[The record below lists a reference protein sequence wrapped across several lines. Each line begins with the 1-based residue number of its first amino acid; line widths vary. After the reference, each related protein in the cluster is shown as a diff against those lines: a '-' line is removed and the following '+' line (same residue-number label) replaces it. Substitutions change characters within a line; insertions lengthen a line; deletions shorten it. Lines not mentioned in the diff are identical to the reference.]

1 MLLATG
7 RYGELVRRL
16 RDGGFRLTPQRLA
29 VLKVLAGDMGH
40 PTVEQ
45 VYERVRADYP
55 TTSLATIYKTIEMLK
70 GIGEVLELS
79 VGESHRYD
87 GRDPR
92 PHPHLICEVCG
103 AIEDL
108 TLDGPFGD
116 PAALLAVADTVAAAR
131 GYAHLVPQ
139 LEFRGRC
146 AVCADEY
153 SLAMRSALSGNGRLH
168 PEPHDGLVPPAA
180 L

>member
-1 MLLATG
+1 MVATRYDHLL
-7 RYGELVRRL
+7 LRL
-16 RDGGFRLTPQRLA
+16 RQDGFRLTPQRMA
-29 VLKVLAGDMGH
+29 VLRVLADDTGH

-45 VYERVRADYP
+45 VYDRVRADYP
-55 TTSLATIYKTIEMLK
+55 TTSLATIYKTIDMLK

-103 AIEDL
+103 AITDL
-108 TLDGPFGD
+108 ALDGPLGD
-116 PAALLAVADTVAAAR
+116 PEILASAAVAVGGSA
-131 GYAHLVPQ
+131 GYSEVRPQ
-139 LEFRGRC
+139 VEFRGRC
-146 AVCADEY
+146 AACQTTA
-153 SLAMRSALSGNGRLH
+153 SGV
-168 PEPHDGLVPPAA
+168 VPTAT

>member
-1 MLLATG
+1 MVTARYDELLG
-7 RYGELVRRL
+7 RL
-16 RDGGFRLTPQRLA
+16 RRDGFRLTPQRLA
-29 VLKVLAGDMGH
+29 VLRVLAADAGH

-55 TTSLATIYKTIEMLK
+55 TTSLATIYKTIDMLK

-92 PHPHLICEVCG
+92 PHPHLICKDCG
-103 AIEDL
+103 SITDL
-108 TLDGPFGD
+108 ALDGPLGD
-116 PAALLAVADTVAAAR
+116 AETLSSAAAAVAAAR
-131 GYAHLVPQ
+131 GYRDVLPN

-146 AVCADEY
+146 AVCHA
-153 SLAMRSALSGNGRLH
+153 AGIAGGVAL
-168 PEPHDGLVPPAA
+168 
-180 L
+180 

>member
-1 MLLATG
+1 MVTTRYDQLLI
-7 RYGELVRRL
+7 RL
-16 RDGGFRLTPQRLA
+16 RHDGFRLTPQRMA
-29 VLKVLAGDMGH
+29 VLRVLAEDSGH

-45 VYERVRADYP
+45 VYDRVRGDYP
-55 TTSLATIYKTIEMLK
+55 TTSLATIYKTIDMLK

-103 AIEDL
+103 AITDL
-108 TLDGPFGD
+108 VLDGPLGD
-116 PAALLAVADTVAAAR
+116 PAVLLSAASAVGDAYDYYEVR
-131 GYAHLVPQ
+131 PQ

-146 AVCADEY
+146 AACQG
-153 SLAMRSALSGNGRLH
+153 LAMLDVRATSAT
-168 PEPHDGLVPPAA
+168 AQ
-180 L
+180 

>member
-1 MLLATG
+1 MVVTRYDHLL
-7 RYGELVRRL
+7 LRL
-16 RDGGFRLTPQRLA
+16 RQDGFRLTPQRMA
-29 VLKVLAGDMGH
+29 VLRVLADDTGH

-45 VYERVRADYP
+45 VYDRVRTDYP
-55 TTSLATIYKTIEMLK
+55 TTSLATIYKTIDMLK

-103 AIEDL
+103 AITDL
-108 TLDGPFGD
+108 TLDGPLGD
-116 PAALLAVADTVAAAR
+116 PDVLSTAALAVSGAA
-131 GYAHLVPQ
+131 GYMDVRPQ

-146 AVCADEY
+146 AACQA
-153 SLAMRSALSGNGRLH
+153 AASGV
-168 PEPHDGLVPPAA
+168 VPVAT

>member
-1 MLLATG
+1 MVLATG

-29 VLKVLAGDMGH
+29 VLKVLADETGH

-87 GRDPR
+87 GHDPR

-116 PAALLAVADTVAAAR
+116 PMALLAVADAVAEAR
-131 GYAHLVPQ
+131 GYAYLVPQ

-146 AVCADEY
+146 AACAGDR
-153 SLAMRSALSGNGRLH
+153 SLAARSVLTANGRS
-168 PEPHDGLVPPAA
+168 PAEPHYALVSPAA

>member
-1 MLLATG
+1 MVTTRYEQLLQ
-7 RYGELVRRL
+7 RL
-16 RDGGFRLTPQRLA
+16 RSDGFRLTPQRMA
-29 VLKVLAGDMGH
+29 VLRVLSEDTGH

-45 VYERVRADYP
+45 VYERVRVDYP
-55 TTSLATIYKTIEMLK
+55 TTSLATIYKTIDMLK

-103 AIEDL
+103 TVTDL
-108 TLDGPFGD
+108 ALDGPLGD
-116 PAALLAVADTVAAAR
+116 PVVLSSAAAVIAAAR
-131 GYAHLVPQ
+131 EYFDVRPQ

-146 AVCADEY
+146 AACQAAET
-153 SLAMRSALSGNGRLH
+153 
-168 PEPHDGLVPPAA
+168 AA
-180 L
+180 LAAVPTL

>member
-1 MLLATG
+1 MVTTRYDALLM
-7 RYGELVRRL
+7 RL
-16 RDGGFRLTPQRLA
+16 RRDGYRLTPQRMA
-29 VLKVLAGDMGH
+29 VLRVLSEDRGH

-45 VYERVRADYP
+45 VYDRVRGDYP
-55 TTSLATIYKTIEMLK
+55 TTSLATIYKTIDMLK

-103 AIEDL
+103 SITDIAL
-108 TLDGPFGD
+108 GGPLGD
-116 PAALLAVADTVAAAR
+116 PDVLSAAAR
-131 GYAHLVPQ
+131 AVAGAAGYRDVRPQ

-146 AVCADEY
+146 SSCQQATT
-153 SLAMRSALSGNGRLH
+153 LAPVPAL
-168 PEPHDGLVPPAA
+168 
-180 L
+180 

>member
-1 MLLATG
+1 MVSTRYDHLLT
-7 RYGELVRRL
+7 RL
-16 RDGGFRLTPQRLA
+16 RQDGFRLTPQRMA
-29 VLKVLAGDMGH
+29 VLRVLADDTGH

-45 VYERVRADYP
+45 VYDRVRTDYP
-55 TTSLATIYKTIEMLK
+55 TTSLATIYKTIDMLK

-103 AIEDL
+103 AITDL
-108 TLDGPFGD
+108 SLDGPLGD
-116 PAALLAVADTVAAAR
+116 PAVLSAAAIAIAGAE
-131 GYAHLVPQ
+131 GYQDVRPQ

-146 AVCADEY
+146 ADCQA
-153 SLAMRSALSGNGRLH
+153 ASAAGT
-168 PEPHDGLVPPAA
+168 LVPTLA